1 MNHVYYHMQDRWL
14 QMEGSQVLGASAEAK
29 VHQVSVD
36 VQERITP
43 SSKQMTS
50 ELALNS
56 EDTV

>member
-1 MNHVYYHMQDRWL
+1 MQDRWL

-43 SSKQMTS
+43 SSKQRTS